1 MKTLIVGVVAGLAL
15 AGAAAAQEQTVAAGR
30 IQNTFDAS
38 GRSTTTA
45 TSTPAAASAPDA
57 RAEPAIRAIIGG
69 LQTGTVDWSAFT
81 PNLAAQMQ
89 PGEAQAAELIRS
101 LGALESVEWFQGR
114 DGVDLF
120 LVRFDKADTQ
130 WVIGFEDDGKIA
142 ALLFRP
148 APPIAAGAETGGN

>member
-1 MKTLIVGVVAGLAL
+1 MARKARN
-15 AGAAAAQEQTVAAGR
+15 AGAHL
-30 IQNTFDAS
+30 
-38 GRSTTTA
+38 
-45 TSTPAAASAPDA
+45 AASAPDA

-130 WVIGFEDDGKIA
+130 DRKSTRLNSSHTDISRMPSSA
-142 ALLFRP
+142 
-148 APPIAAGAETGGN
+148 